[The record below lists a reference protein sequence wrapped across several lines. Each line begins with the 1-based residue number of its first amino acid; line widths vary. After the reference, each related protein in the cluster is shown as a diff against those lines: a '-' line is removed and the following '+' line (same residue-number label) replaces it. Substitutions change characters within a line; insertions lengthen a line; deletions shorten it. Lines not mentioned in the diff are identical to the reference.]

1 MMAVQLSKV
10 WMHASLIC
18 IALCATLPC
27 EAARWTR
34 SAPLGNSQMSRYM
47 DHDAA
52 VNMTRMI
59 GGDHVLRNDLFSA
72 INRRRSL
79 ASCSALFPDA
89 TITTDA
95 AGALADVQVVTVTV
109 SGVAHPSDRDWVAIV
124 SPSNSRLGTER
135 WLVIVFAPD
144 RFMPDDAMLCGQ

>member
-1 MMAVQLSKV
+1 
-10 WMHASLIC
+10 
-18 IALCATLPC
+18 
-27 EAARWTR
+27 
-34 SAPLGNSQMSRYM
+34 MSRYLDGVM

-95 AGALADVQVVTVTV
+95 GTGLADVQVVTVTV
-109 SGVAHPSDRDWVAIV
+109 SGVAHPSDRDWVAVV
-124 SPSNSRLGTER
+124 SPSNSSSVASTNFVQSSVKLITSS
-135 WLVIVFAPD
+135 
-144 RFMPDDAMLCGQ
+144 